1 MCIRTSVLVAITLG
15 IAVAL
20 GATLYGAVDG
30 SIGGL
35 SPLHEPMATSSLY

>member
-1 MCIRTSVLVAITLG
+1 MCIRTSILVAITLG

-30 SIGGL
+30 ISAV
-35 SPLHEPMATSSLY
+35 SPLHESMATASLY